1 MKKSKYYIIK
11 LIIEKVKEQL
21 NIDEDIILIVK
32 EMKNKVASFSFRTKV
47 LKLNKIL
54 IDNWNKKLITYIVTH
69 ELIHL
74 KSKSLYHGMQFNE
87 NIMKDFTY
95 EDMEKYH
102 YKLLDLMKNQKHIN

>member
-54 IDNWNKKLITYIVTH
+54 IDN
-69 ELIHL
+69 
-74 KSKSLYHGMQFNE
+74 
-87 NIMKDFTY
+87 
-95 EDMEKYH
+95 
-102 YKLLDLMKNQKHIN
+102 